1 MIIGDSI
8 EISTQIGVGA
18 YGSVFIGVDKNTKK
32 EYAVKKIAK
41 DLLLDPS
48 VEKHINNEIYILR
61 HLPKHQNI
69 IEFSS
74 VIETISNIY
83 ILFEYCNGGT
93 LDKSLQ
99 CSLDRKE
106 KPLSEEVVR
115 YIIKCVASGLICLKE
130 HNILHRDI
138 KTENIIL
145 HYKNKEDLKN
155 NNVLN
160 AEIKIIDFGFARYLK
175 SNEFA
180 KSIIGTPLYM
190 DPKIL
195 LSSKEE
201 ENKIC
206 QYDYKADIWSL
217 GIVAYHLLMGVI
229 PFNSDDY
236 YGLIGSVTK
245 RQFCF
250 GKKVTLSKEA
260 IHFIDKILSLDS
272 TKRFSAEEIIT
283 NKWIINGSQSGII
296 MELKEDKDNSSDSFE
311 NYWKVKQNTKHILR
325 IRNIIEAMQRVETI
339 KRVNTECYESYSER
353 YDSPKRKYREVNSNT
368 ATPIKEENHS
378 KMKFFYNKNK

>member
-8 EISTQIGVGA
+8 ELSTKIGVGA
-18 YGSVFIGVDKNTKK
+18 YGSVFIGVDKNTGK

-41 DLLLDPS
+41 DLLLKPAG
-48 VEKHINNEIYILR
+48 EKHINNEIYILR
-61 HLPKHQNI
+61 HLPKHKNI
-69 IEFSS
+69 IEFST

-106 KPLSEEVVR
+106 KPFSEEVVR
-115 YIIKCVASGLICLKE
+115 YILKSIASGLICLKE
-130 HNILHRDI
+130 HNIIHRDI
-138 KTENIIL
+138 KRENIIL

-175 SNEFA
+175 RNEFA

-195 LSSKEE
+195 LSLKEE
-201 ENKIC
+201 ESKTC

-229 PFNSDDY
+229 PFNSEDY
-236 YGLIGSVTK
+236 DGLINSITK
-245 RQFCF
+245 RKFCF
-250 GKKVTLSKEA
+250 EHKVNLSKEA
-260 IHFIDKILSLDS
+260 IQFIDRILSLDN

-283 NKWIINGSQSGII
+283 DKWIVNRSLSGII
-296 MELKEDKDNSSDSFE
+296 MELKDDRNISSDSFE
-311 NYWKVKQNTKHILR
+311 NYWKVKKNSQHILR
-325 IRNIIEAMQRVETI
+325 IRNIIEAMQTVETI
-339 KRVNTECYESYSER
+339 KRVNTEYNYTER
-353 YDSPKRKYREVNSNT
+353 YQSPIRKNTDNNLNS
-368 ATPIKEENHS
+368 ATPKKEENHF
-378 KMKFFYNKNK
+378 K

>member
-8 EISTQIGVGA
+8 ELSTKIGVGA
-18 YGSVFIGVDKNTKK
+18 YGSVFIGVDKNTGK

-41 DLLLDPS
+41 DLLLKPAG
-48 VEKHINNEIYILR
+48 EKHINNEIYILR
-61 HLPKHQNI
+61 HLPKHKNI
-69 IEFSS
+69 IEFST

-106 KPLSEEVVR
+106 KPFSEEVVR
-115 YIIKCVASGLICLKE
+115 YILKSVASGLICLKE
-130 HNILHRDI
+130 HNIIHRDI

-175 SNEFA
+175 RNEFA
-180 KSIIGTPLYM
+180 QSIIGTPLYM

-195 LSSKEE
+195 LSLKEE
-201 ENKIC
+201 ESKTC

-229 PFNSDDY
+229 PFNSEDY
-236 YGLIGSVTK
+236 DGLINSITK
-245 RQFCF
+245 RKFCVEH
-250 GKKVTLSKEA
+250 KVNLSKEA
-260 IHFIDKILSLDS
+260 IQFIDRILSLDN

-283 NKWIINGSQSGII
+283 DKWIVNRSLSGII
-296 MELKEDKDNSSDSFE
+296 MELKDDRNISSDSFE
-311 NYWKVKQNTKHILR
+311 SYWKVKKNSQHILR
-325 IRNIIEAMQRVETI
+325 IRNIIEAMKEVETI
-339 KRVNTECYESYSER
+339 KRVKTIYNYTE
-353 YDSPKRKYREVNSNT
+353 
-368 ATPIKEENHS
+368 
-378 KMKFFYNKNK
+378 